1 MIDYVPM
8 KPEHLEGLVRV
19 QEECFGSGYAKN
31 TFEKELQNKIAFYV
45 VAEENGEVL
54 GYAGLWNMC
63 GSADIMN
70 VGVLKKCRRK
80 GIAQR
85 LLAELE
91 EYCHSNSFFEVNL
104 EVRVSNTPARRL
116 YEKLGYKEIAVRKG
130 YYDGKEDGVFMK
142 KILTEEEG

>member
-8 KPEHLEGLVRV
+8 GPEHLDGLVRV
-19 QEECFGSGYAKN
+19 QRECFGSGYATN

-63 GSADIMN
+63 GSADVMN
-70 VGVLKKCRRK
+70 VGVLEKYRRM

-85 LLAELE
+85 LLGELE
-91 EYCHSNSFFEVNL
+91 KYCRDNNFFEVNL

-116 YEKLGYKEIAVRKG
+116 YEKLGYREIAVRKG

-142 KILTEEEG
+142 KILTEEES